1 MVLVRTCLCNAR
13 WKKFRWDSKAQ
24 RMIGWWECMATARL
38 LPFSGTSCHLTPNS
52 THAVNT
58 PRLLVRIQCSPP
70 FCCRSDSYSWLFC
83 LQYHATFCLLCKYS
97 MLLKGWQ
104 SQQFQSPN
112 GQAVHTELEWPWL
125 MDNIKLSRFFI
136 ANRAPISRIY
146 VWARTICGD
155 NVPPQNELYHS
166 STEPAHTEAWTALAP
181 LWVISGQHPGLWSN
195 SITIISQNIKITP
208 VLTKSVDWKADSSDV
223 LGLCENENETGS

>member
-1 MVLVRTCLCNAR
+1 
-13 WKKFRWDSKAQ
+13 
-24 RMIGWWECMATARL
+24 
-38 LPFSGTSCHLTPNS
+38 
-52 THAVNT
+52 
-58 PRLLVRIQCSPP
+58 
-70 FCCRSDSYSWLFC
+70 
-83 LQYHATFCLLCKYS
+83 
-97 MLLKGWQ
+97 
-104 SQQFQSPN
+104 
-112 GQAVHTELEWPWL
+112 

-136 ANRAPISRIY
+136 ATRAPISRIY

-223 LGLCENENETGS
+223 LGLSQNENETGS